1 MFVHLVPTT
10 LAAPRTRE
18 DAWPWAD
25 DHRAQ
30 LNRLFEQ
37 RSMRPGA
44 PAAPAGAALPVNA
57 YVADEVL
64 TVEALL
70 PGISPE
76 DVHVTVEQGVLT
88 LAATRHGMTPAGA
101 PAGQV
106 WYAHEFA
113 PGAVGRALRLPF
125 PIAVDAV
132 TADFAHGLLTI
143 VAPKAAAAKAR
154 TIAIGGGQPRE
165 QLPAPASG

>member
-1 MFVHLVPTT
+1 MYVHLVPT
-10 LAAPRTRE
+10 AFAPPSARA
-18 DAWPWAD
+18 DSWPWAD

-37 RSMRPGA
+37 RPMRP
-44 PAAPAGAALPVNA
+44 AALPVNA
-57 YVADEVL
+57 YVADEAL

-76 DVHVTVEQGVLT
+76 DVRVTVEQGVLT

-125 PIAVDAV
+125 PVAVDAV
-132 TADFAHGLLTI
+132 TATFAHGLLTI

-154 TIAIGGGQPRE
+154 TIAIGGGPPRE
-165 QLPAPASG
+165 QLPAPAIG